1 MIFCKKTQYV
11 KNVLSIP
18 LGLHILI
25 DCLLH
30 GLTVLGDRDV
40 AKNKG
45 CPFGAL
51 LLAVKINRNSETVKV
66 GVSNSFSPG
75 ATSALYLPSKG
86 RM

>member
-45 CPFGAL
+45 VL
-51 LLAVKINRNSETVKV
+51 LE
-66 GVSNSFSPG
+66 
-75 ATSALYLPSKG
+75 LYF
-86 RM
+86 